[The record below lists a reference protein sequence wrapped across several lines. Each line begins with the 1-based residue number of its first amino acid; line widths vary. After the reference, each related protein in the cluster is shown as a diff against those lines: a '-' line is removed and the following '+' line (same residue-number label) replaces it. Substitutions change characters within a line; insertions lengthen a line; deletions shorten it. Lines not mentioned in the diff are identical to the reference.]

1 MGHFFSAGSGQN
13 YCIRQIGVMKPTRHF
28 GGGCRYP
35 ESQAELAAIMEA
47 LFSASAALDEN
58 PGSDQEM
65 SDHEINPVGC

>member
-1 MGHFFSAGSGQN
+1 MPRKTKA
-13 YCIRQIGVMKPTRHF
+13 
-28 GGGCRYP
+28 

-47 LFSASAALDEN
+47 LFSASAALDED